1 MRLNSKERFA
11 ILSAFQSVLTCSYK
25 LYLFGSRTD
34 DTKKGGDIDL
44 LVLVSC
50 EDKDQIINLKSKLKL
65 EIFKNIP
72 EQKIDITVA
81 TDQELKTDLFLSS
94 LKDHMLPLSD

>member
-1 MRLNSKERFA
+1 MPFS
-11 ILSAFQSVLTCSYK
+11 ISADLLLQTVFI

-44 LVLVSC
+44 LVLASC
-50 EDKDQIINLKSKLKL
+50 EDKDRIINLKSKLKL